1 MTLCLWGPLLCYC
14 HNINMGAVWMLYA
27 AFDQKDMVEIIFF
40 SLTERSK
47 ERSFQDLGIFR
58 YCLFCKNWKFIVKS
72 TVNKCKKLVK
82 IVQ

>member
-47 ERSFQDLGIFR
+47 ERSFQDLEYLYIQ
-58 YCLFCKNWKFIVKS
+58 FIWL
-72 TVNKCKKLVK
+72 KLK
-82 IVQ
+82 IYY